1 MRPIVF
7 FDVDN
12 TLVDGYTGY
21 ETTLFLIKVGI
32 IKKRRLAQALFY
44 KLAST
49 FHLSDVLKMY
59 RIANMDMAGQ
69 HIDTMRAHGRFI
81 FDKWF
86 AHRVFSEGVATL
98 RRHQAAGDE
107 VVLLS
112 SAPYMTVDVLAERL
126 GVECCYAMGPRL
138 DDTGILLNEVREPV
152 TVDHRKLDVARAH
165 AEAQGVSLS
174 HCTFY
179 TDSIRD
185 VALLREVGRPIV
197 INPDRKLRREAK
209 KRGWQVHTW
218 RAHHAPLR
226 PELLRGPGG

>member
-21 ETTLFLIKVGI
+21 ETTLFLIKKRI
-32 IKKRRLAQALFY
+32 IKRRRILQALFY

-59 RIANMDMAGQ
+59 RIANIDMAGQ
-69 HIDTMRAHGRFI
+69 HIDTMRAHGRHV
-81 FDKWF
+81 FDTWF
-86 AHRVFSEGVATL
+86 AHRVFREGVAAL
-98 RRHQAAGDE
+98 RRHQAAGHE

-126 GVECCYAMGPRL
+126 GIECCYAMGPSL
-138 DDTGILLNEVREPV
+138 DAGGILQNQIRQPV

-165 AEAQGVSLS
+165 AELRGVALAD
-174 HCTFY
+174 CIFY

-185 VALLREVGRPIV
+185 VALLREVGTPIV
-197 INPDRKLRREAK
+197 INPDRHLRREAR
-209 KRGWQVHTW
+209 KRGWVVHQWTE
-218 RAHHAPLR
+218 HHPPLR
-226 PELLRGPGG
+226 PELLRSAQG